1 MFSRQ
6 PVHPSMT
13 QFTLEEARLLVQGK
27 YHTED
32 QGDDDEFYIAE
43 GAGNK
48 LNK

>member
-13 QFTLEEARLLVQGK
+13 QFTLDEARLLVQGK

-32 QGDDDEFYIAE
+32 MGEDDDFYLE
-43 GAGNK
+43 GAKG
-48 LNK
+48 